1 MKKNRKIALITSL
14 MIMSPLAMNP
24 STVNAEPMDFYYS
37 KSDKYNFSYFS
48 TMRNID
54 EHYTVM
60 KHRDEYYMEGNGN
73 RFYKMT
79 ELYPRL
85 QKSDKGFYETTQEL
99 DAYLKVDRIVSDL
112 DSVLNNNNLD
122 SSKSYTKESLD
133 RYAKAKN
140 NLEEIKKTRFI
151 KESDYNKLK
160 QEFALAYNLLE
171 EENADTTKLK
181 ALRDSAVEKLKGNY
195 TEESKKQ
202 LSASIE
208 KVDKILKMDKH
219 KKKDVDAATLDLQS
233 AIAKLVEQ
241 NRIVHI
247 KNPKAVTVNVGVE
260 VKLPEIVT
268 AVYENEKEENVKVKW
283 NLEGV
288 DFSKPGKNSIEGT
301 VENTDIKAHIDV
313 EVKAVINKEN
323 LKAKINEANEK
334 LGQNISVE
342 DKNRLN
348 SELIVA
354 NEILNKSSNQ
364 NEIDREAE
372 ALENIIS
379 NIKGIA
385 EIRNVKPDKK
395 IYVQENEKV
404 KISFDSIPGGKARFD
419 VSMPTRM
426 FFRSFMPMNFMVI
439 EPEANMVET
448 PANSGHYEGEWIV
461 PEGFYGNDYTISL
474 FLRMPDGTE
483 LDKETEGII
492 NVTNNIVVKYIAND
506 EIIGTESV
514 TAGETLKNIPV
525 VKKEGYVF
533 KGWKINGEKVDNL
546 AGLKIN
552 ESEEIVAIMEPIKNV
567 SYSVKYVDKTGKVL
581 AEEKF
586 VTDKSFA
593 EKINEEAKVIDGYK
607 PDEELKSIKLGMN
620 NNVITF
626 VYSPRED
633 IPYKVKYQCN
643 GETIKVEDEKRG
655 TYLADN
661 KVEVPE
667 IAGYVPENKNQNIKL
682 EKTSGNEIVL
692 NYKPREDVPYEV
704 KYMKELENGKL
715 ELLDSVT
722 STGTFNS
729 TVTLANKDYVGLRP
743 VEKDPKIK
751 LSNADNNEIIV
762 KYVVKSGI
770 PYNVECTDSEGNN
783 WTLEYSG
790 KFGEKITV
798 DDIKKKELIH
808 GGQEYKIKSF
818 DGSGEIVLDDRADR
832 NNLSVNVYKVYNVEK
847 NQDLKNLYNE
857 ANKIEIPDY
866 AQNNPDWKK
875 YADKFEGIKS
885 KFENEEVN
893 EYNVEELTR
902 ELKDSIDIV
911 KKIKD
916 YDSAWNDRT
925 SPRGFAKTVN
935 VQCTENKDV
944 YGRLKVYY
952 NPYESLIKIGM
963 NENQMERSFLN
974 GAVGVGVKT
983 AMLNVLSSDGIYQVE
998 SKGVVAQI
1006 QDENGNKKPDNKLV
1020 SEGASLAATWLP
1032 KGMTITGNKW
1042 KELIGQPRV
1051 EFIIRGKTAQGTLF
1065 ERTYYFEFVD
1075 KKDL

>member
-1 MKKNRKIALITSL
+1 MKKGLIITTAFL
-14 MIMSPLAMNP
+14 MLSPLVMKP
-24 STVNAEPMDFYYS
+24 QTTNAGTYDFYNRYS
-37 KSDKYNFSYFS
+37 VERDHTFYEVAKTISSFYEVAKNKPDYYVESDEEKYYMLTDIESVEDPSDKSFSEII
-48 TMRNID
+48 R
-54 EHYTVM
+54 
-60 KHRDEYYMEGNGN
+60 G
-73 RFYKMT
+73 
-79 ELYPRL
+79 
-85 QKSDKGFYETTQEL
+85 L
-99 DAYLKVDRIVSDL
+99 DAYLMTSTLESDVKNVIKANEKD
-112 DSVLNNNNLD
+112 DSIE
-122 SSKSYTKESLD
+122 YTEESLD
-133 RYAKAKN
+133 RYTKAKN

-160 QEFALAYNLLE
+160 EEFALAYNLLE

-181 ALRDSAVEKLKGNY
+181 VLRDSAVEKLKGNY

-219 KKKDVDAATLDLQS
+219 KKKDVDAATMELQS
-233 AIAKLVEQ
+233 AISKLVEQ

-379 NIKGIA
+379 DIKGIA

-514 TAGETLKNIPV
+514 TAGETLKNIPD

-552 ESEEIVAIMEPIKNV
+552 ESEEIVAIMEPVKNV
-567 SYSVKYVDKTGKVL
+567 SYSVKYVDKIGKVL
-581 AEEKF
+581 AEEKSI
-586 VTDKSFA
+586 TDKSFA
-593 EKINEEAKVIDGYK
+593 EKISEEAKVIDGYK

-655 TYLADN
+655 IYLADN
-661 KVEVPE
+661 KVEVPK
-667 IAGYVPENKNQNIKL
+667 IAGYVPENKNQSIKL

-751 LSNADNNEIIV
+751 LSNADNNEIVV

-770 PYNVECTDSEGNN
+770 PYNVECTDSKGNS

-790 KFGEKITV
+790 KFGEKISV
-798 DDIKKKELIH
+798 EDIKKKELIH
-808 GGQEYKIKSF
+808 DGQEYKIKSF

-847 NQDLKNLYNE
+847 NQELKNLYSE
-857 ANKIEIPDY
+857 ASKIEIPDY

-875 YADKFEGIKS
+875 YADRFESLRTKL
-885 KFENEEVN
+885 ENEEIN
-893 EYNVEELTR
+893 EYNAEELKK

-935 VQCTENKDV
+935 VQCTTNKDV